1 LHFLA
6 PKFSP
11 SSPPNVTEPING
23 KDPVKSASEISL
35 IIDNTFRVSR
45 TPSIPVKRAARNP
58 FISQA
63 QNTEPEA
70 YTLLDDDDDDDIQES
85 QPISII
91 QEHEADAI
99 IVLRRRQQ
107 QQEHTSN
114 NGANETSYNI
124 SKQRM
129 SSNDLT
135 SNEKR
140 SLNEIDYSNC
150 KKSKDESEIVILD

>member
-1 LHFLA
+1 
-6 PKFSP
+6 
-11 SSPPNVTEPING
+11 VTEPING
-23 KDPVKSASEISL
+23 KDPVKSTSEISL
-35 IIDNTFRVSR
+35 FIDNTFRVSR
-45 TPSIPVKRAARNP
+45 TASIPVKRAARNP
-58 FISQA
+58 FVSQA

-70 YTLLDDDDDDDIQES
+70 YTLLDDDDDDDDDIQES

-91 QEHEADAI
+91 QEHKADGI

-124 SKQRM
+124 SKQRI

-135 SNEKR
+135 SNQKR
-140 SLNEIDYSNC
+140 SSKETDYSNC
-150 KKSKDESEIVILD
+150 KKRKDESEIVILD

>member
-45 TPSIPVKRAARNP
+45 TASIPVKRAVCYP

-70 YTLLDDDDDDDIQES
+70 YTLLDDDDDDIQES

-107 QQEHTSN
+107 QQQHTSN
-114 NGANETSYNI
+114 DGANEISYNI

-140 SLNEIDYSNC
+140 SSKETDYSNC
-150 KKSKDESEIVILD
+150 KKRRDESEIVILD